1 MTKKSFSTIG
11 LILFIINVILILFF
25 INGVDLVPD
34 KVVFPIW
41 IGGSILGLVLTILG
55 KKGLLRVIGITGN
68 LLFLCLVVIFSVVI
82 APFLFS
88 GP

>member
-34 KVVFPIW
+34 KVAFPIW
-41 IGGSILGLVLTILG
+41 VGGSILGLVLTILG

-68 LLFLCLVVIFSVVI
+68 LLFLCLVVIFPVAI

-88 GP
+88 GL

>member
-1 MTKKSFSTIG
+1 MIKKSLSTIG

-34 KVVFPIW
+34 QVVFPIW

-68 LLFLCLVVIFSVVI
+68 LLFLCLVIIFPVII

>member
-1 MTKKSFSTIG
+1 MTKKSFSTVG

-34 KVVFPIW
+34 QVVFPIW
-41 IGGSILGLVLTILG
+41 IGGSVLGLLLTILG
-55 KKGLLRVIGITGN
+55 EKGLLRVIGITGN
-68 LLFLCLVVIFSVVI
+68 LLFLCLVVIFPIVI